1 MKVPSNLGDQIHQ
14 VSVLKICTGQTSKLL
29 DAPTSAKEKKK
40 RNKKQMNKF
49 NSWNEENILF
59 KLAFDEPCNEENIL
73 FKHAFDE
80 PWNSNDVMELS
91 GNLHITR
98 LIGSKLDGKQFEGY
112 LCHSSTLKPSGK

>member
-14 VSVLKICTGQTSKLL
+14 VSVLKICTCQTSKLL
-29 DAPTSAKEKKK
+29 DAPTSAKAKKK
-40 RNKKQMNKF
+40 TRNKNQMNKF

-59 KLAFDEPCNEENIL
+59 KL
-73 FKHAFDE
+73 AFDE